1 MATTFD
7 ARRTQGNGSGPGQ
20 LRVEPP
26 PGRRARLPELVVGM
40 ALMVGFALAAVLW
53 HMSTTDRQAALALAG
68 PVSRGD
74 VIKASDLRVVY
85 LSSDA
90 HIARLGKGEAA
101 VVVGR
106 TALSDLPA
114 GTMITRGSVAPA
126 LRVGPGEGLVGLS
139 LEPGQV
145 PASNLLPGDVVN
157 VVGGPTEAA
166 AGAVQAEGGGTAVLA
181 RRAVVYAVDAVGAQ
195 GRRFVSV
202 KLPEAEANRLAAAV
216 ERGPVRLVLVAR

>member
-1 MATTFD
+1 MATTFE
-7 ARRTQGNGSGPGQ
+7 AKRTRGNGSGPGQ

-26 PGRRARLPELVVGM
+26 PRRRARLPELVVGM

-53 HMSTTDRQAALALAG
+53 HMSTTDRQGALALAG

-85 LSSDA
+85 LSSDS
-90 HIARLGKGEAA
+90 HIARLNKGEAA
-101 VVVGR
+101 EVVGR

-114 GTMITRGSVAPA
+114 GTMLTRGSVAPA
-126 LRVGPGEGLVGLS
+126 LTVGPGEGLVGLA

-145 PASNLLPGDVVN
+145 PDANLRPGDVVN
-157 VVGGPTEAA
+157 VVGGPSDT

-181 RRAVVYAVDAVGAQ
+181 SRAVVYSVEAAGAQ
-195 GRRFVSV
+195 GRRLVSV
-202 KLPEAEANRLAAAV
+202 KLPEADANRLAAAA